1 MMRLNLQLSCY
12 NGARYLPHLFASLKK
27 QTLQGWHLYIL
38 DNASDE
44 ENRRGI
50 ERAVRESGLQATLDR
65 VDRNVGFAGAH
76 NLLFKKHAAISDA
89 VQLLNDDAIL
99 EPDFLERCLVH
110 LEKIRTCGSVS
121 GAIFRWNYE
130 RLNEGQDGK
139 TNVVDTLGLRMD
151 RKGFILDR
159 ESGTVADPAS
169 FARSPIEVLGV
180 SGCLPMIRVAAAK
193 AASPDGDLFDGSYVS
208 YKEDGDLALRLRAA
222 GYSSSVIP
230 SAVAYHRRSYGLK
243 QTDLKRPV
251 NESSFQSYRNHLWL
265 LIAHLPFASLC
276 TNRIGVVPAECAKA
290 LYWLFRRPSFVWRML
305 RDTRKEWERLMAKRA
320 FVARLRAAPPAARHD
335 VPKPKADIA
344 VIMVSHNDLSD
355 ACLSSLAE
363 ARTRTPLSVAFV
375 VVDNASTAYRA
386 NEFVDRHFE
395 DAWVLL
401 RNGDFGYGRSMNK
414 GAALIDA
421 EYYFILNPDTI
432 LADPDILAKLHAY
445 MREHPDVGL
454 VGPKI
459 LNFEGVLQETCRRF
473 PSWFQPLVQRTFL
486 RNTAFGKTYLRTFQ
500 MKDED
505 HDVPRDV
512 DWVQGSAMFM
522 RGDLWKRLGGFDDR
536 YWLYFE
542 DIDLCRKT
550 WESGQRVVYLPDVA
564 LQHAHGRQSAKI
576 PNLVVNVLKTKETRG
591 HLASWIKY
599 LWKWRFEPLP
609 SEK

>member
-27 QTLQGWHLYIL
+27 QTLQGWHLYVL

-50 ERAVRESGLQATLDR
+50 ERAVRESGLPATLDR
-65 VDRNVGFAGAH
+65 VERNIGFAGAH
-76 NLLFKKHAAISDA
+76 NLLFRKHAAVSDA

-99 EPDFLERCLVH
+99 EPDFLELCLSH
-110 LEKIRTCGSVS
+110 LEKHRTCGSVS

-151 RKGFILDR
+151 WKGFILDR
-159 ESGTVADPAS
+159 ESGTVADPPS
-169 FARSPIEVLGV
+169 FLRAPLDVLGV
-180 SGCLPMIRVAAAK
+180 SGCLPMVRIAAAK
-193 AASPDGDLFDGSYVS
+193 ASSSDGDLFDGSYVS

-222 GYSSSVIP
+222 GYTSHVIP
-230 SAVAYHRRSYGLK
+230 TAVAYHRRSYGLK

-251 NESSFQSYRNHLWL
+251 NESSFLSYRNHLWL
-265 LIAHLPFASLC
+265 LIAHVPLLSLF
-276 TNRIGVVPAECAKA
+276 TNRIGVIPAECAKA
-290 LYWLFRRPSFVWRML
+290 LYWLVRKPSFVWKTV
-305 RDTRKEWERLMAKRA
+305 RDTRTSRARLASKRA
-320 FVARLRAAPPAARHD
+320 FVARLRSSPPAKRLESA
-335 VPKPKADIA
+335 KPKADVA

-363 ARTRTPLSVAFV
+363 ARRRTPLDVSFV

-386 NEFVDRHFE
+386 NEFVERYFD

-414 GAALIDA
+414 GAALVDA
-421 EYYFILNPDTI
+421 EYFFILNPDTV
-432 LADPDILAKLHAY
+432 LADPDILTKLHAY
-445 MREHPDVGL
+445 MRSHPDVGL
-454 VGPKI
+454 IGPKI

-473 PSWFQPLVQRTFL
+473 PAWFQPLIQRTFL
-486 RNTAFGKTYLRTFQ
+486 RDTSFGKTYLRSFQ

-505 HDVPRDV
+505 HGVERDV
-512 DWVQGSAMFM
+512 DWVQGSAMFIK
-522 RGDLWKRLGGFDDR
+522 GDLWKRLGGFDDR
-536 YWLYFE
+536 YWMYFE

-550 WESGQRVVYLPDVA
+550 WMSGHRVVYLPDVT

-576 PNLVVNVLKTKETRG
+576 RNLVMNVLKTKETRG
-591 HLASWIKY
+591 HLASWMKY

-609 SEK
+609 SAK